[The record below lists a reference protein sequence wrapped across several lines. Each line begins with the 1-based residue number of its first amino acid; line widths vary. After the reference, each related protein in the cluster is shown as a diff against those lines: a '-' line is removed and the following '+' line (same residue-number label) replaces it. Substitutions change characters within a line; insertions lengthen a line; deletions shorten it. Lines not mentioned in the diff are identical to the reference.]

1 MKSIIIIDDDI
12 EINLTIKNEFTFNY
26 VKKNII
32 SILSDKENLKEK
44 KLENNKKML
53 EKIKKKKVYL
63 NDLNDKEETLS
74 EEDKNNFID
83 YIKRFTSN

>member
-1 MKSIIIIDDDI
+1 MKNIIIIDDNI

-26 VKKNII
+26 LKKNII

-44 KLENNKKML
+44 ELEHNKKML
-53 EKIKKKKVYL
+53 EKIKKKKVYFK
-63 NDLNDKEETLS
+63 DLNDKEETLS

-83 YIKRFTSN
+83 YFNRVV